1 MTEKKHI
8 NWVKRAW
15 GAGDAVQ
22 DELTL
27 VLEYIEKLAKEDP
40 RDFQDLVDLVDSLP
54 EDNEIHLAGKLFL
67 AEILVDLKYEPIKEL
82 LVRIISLPIED
93 PIAREGY
100 GRVTIRSNQINA
112 ASMLVALEDARG
124 KKFLEKFMHIAVA
137 EEKKLIVMELK
148 EILNIMAFRLLLQFA
163 DEDES
168 IPSQINREQIEY
180 NLRLL
185 SEPVDE

>member
-8 NWVKRAW
+8 NWVKREW
-15 GAGDAVQ
+15 GDGKAEQ
-22 DELTL
+22 D
-27 VLEYIEKLAKEDP
+27 VLEMTLESIENMAKEDP

-54 EDNEIHLAGKLFL
+54 DDDEGNTFMKLL
-67 AEILVDLKYEPIKEL
+67 LVQILVDLQYQPIKEFL
-82 LVRIISLPIED
+82 IKVINLPLD
-93 PIAREGY
+93 APIVGEGRS
-100 GRVTIRSNQINA
+100 RVTNRSNQINA
-112 ASMLVALEDARG
+112 ASMLVALEDKRG
-124 KKFLEKFMHIAVA
+124 KQFLEEFMQIAVA

-148 EILNIMAFRLLLQFA
+148 EILNVMAFRLLLQFA